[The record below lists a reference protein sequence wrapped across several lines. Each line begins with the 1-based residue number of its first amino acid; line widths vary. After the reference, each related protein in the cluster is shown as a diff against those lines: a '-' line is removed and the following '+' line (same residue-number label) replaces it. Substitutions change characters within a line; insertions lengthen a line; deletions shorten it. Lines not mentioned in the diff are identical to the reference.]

1 MGGHFFMDGI
11 SERDGSLNRYNDG
24 AIQKVDKTGMPYL
37 VFCKDMQPDE
47 MLNCVSQK
55 VSTDKNLNKN
65 LEAIAVKFSELGQL
79 DIEKT
84 NKNESRRLRF
94 SYLLMQA
101 ILPDLTENQRE
112 YKPLA
117 DHQAKNLICAIFDL
131 IKDEKNFN
139 DDAMENLSVSF
150 YAARTNT
157 ATTSIGYITN
167 VSNASSFV
175 SKQSFSCGTSIGGP
189 YSYDFSNA
197 GSIPAG
203 ARIAI
208 SYTGQSYKSCYLFID
223 DLTVTSTTI
232 PSACKKPKNLIQGT
246 VTTTSASFTWAQGAS
261 EEAWQYVCLPA
272 SATLDWT
279 GAETSNSESA
289 TVSGLTAGTKYRF
302 YVRSDC
308 GSEKSSATSAE
319 FRTVYA
325 LPFSENFTG
334 LTSGIPEGWDN
345 SEGTTT
351 TPSGACSKHS

>member
-139 DDAMENLSVSF
+139 DDAMENYRTVIQSEKESIRMTNEEVDVTDTTKSKSKFSWLKFVLAAIFVVGTIVAIVFEFYILAAGLLALAILSLF
-150 YAARTNT
+150 AP
-157 ATTSIGYITN
+157 
-167 VSNASSFV
+167 
-175 SKQSFSCGTSIGGP
+175 KLC
-189 YSYDFSNA
+189 
-197 GSIPAG
+197 
-203 ARIAI
+203 
-208 SYTGQSYKSCYLFID
+208 KSC
-223 DLTVTSTTI
+223 
-232 PSACKKPKNLIQGT
+232 CG
-246 VTTTSASFTWAQGAS
+246 
-261 EEAWQYVCLPA
+261 CLPIV
-272 SATLDWT
+272 SSYVKDDNHDLD
-279 GAETSNSESA
+279 GDS
-289 TVSGLTAGTKYRF
+289 YI
-302 YVRSDC
+302 
-308 GSEKSSATSAE
+308 
-319 FRTVYA
+319 
-325 LPFSENFTG
+325 EN
-334 LTSGIPEGWDN
+334 IPNLFGGKNYSQIE
-345 SEGTTT
+345 
-351 TPSGACSKHS
+351 